1 MAELA
6 SKPKRRGG
14 RYCVAGAPNNQNFQN
29 TLFSPGIT
37 MHQFPTDAVLREK
50 WIKFVQ
56 RHRRDFK
63 PEGKYTS
70 LCSAHF
76 EASCYNFPIQ
86 REGMQ
91 MNQILIKGSV
101 PTRDTII
108 ASLHSFQ
115 FQY

>member
-1 MAELA
+1 M
-6 SKPKRRGG
+6 
-14 RYCVAGAPNNQNFQN
+14 
-29 TLFSPGIT
+29 LFYPGIT
-37 MHQFPTDAVLREK
+37 MHLFPTDAVLLEK
-50 WIKFVQ
+50 CIKFVQ

-63 PEGKYTS
+63 PEGKYIS
-70 LCSAHF
+70 LHSAHF

-86 REGMQ
+86 LEGIQ
-91 MNQILIKGSV
+91 MNRILIKGSV